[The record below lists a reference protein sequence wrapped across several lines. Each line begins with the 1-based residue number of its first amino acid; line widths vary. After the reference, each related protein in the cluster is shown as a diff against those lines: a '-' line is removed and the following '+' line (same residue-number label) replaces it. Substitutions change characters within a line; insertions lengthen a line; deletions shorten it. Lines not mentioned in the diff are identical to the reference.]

1 LETSPKTGDLA
12 LRDAEQRG
20 LALKEVDP
28 RSAVERQPTPE
39 LAHDP
44 EAIGG
49 VVPRIVEGVRD
60 EDVDRVIGLSSDHEA
75 AALEE
80 REEVRNEGR
89 VIHTNA
95 HGPYIGTA
103 LTMGDS
109 ENWRAR

>member
-1 LETSPKTGDLA
+1 LE
-12 LRDAEQRG
+12 
-20 LALKEVDP
+20 EVDS

-49 VVPRIVEGVRD
+49 MVARVVESVRN
-60 EDVDRVIGLSSDHEA
+60 EDVERVIGLLGDHEA

-80 REEVRNEGR
+80 REEVRNEGG

-95 HGPYIGTA
+95 HGPYIGMPLIA
-103 LTMGDS
+103 GDS
-109 ENWRAR
+109 EN